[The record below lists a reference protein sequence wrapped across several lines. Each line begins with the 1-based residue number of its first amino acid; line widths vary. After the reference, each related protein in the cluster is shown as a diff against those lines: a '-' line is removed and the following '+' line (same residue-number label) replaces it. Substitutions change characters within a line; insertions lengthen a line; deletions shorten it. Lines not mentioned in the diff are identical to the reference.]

1 MEPAPLIAL
10 LAAVAGPTG
19 VTLGW
24 WLGRRGQRE
33 ALGRDERKS
42 AYLAF
47 VRASIRYRNAA
58 DDDERRALR
67 EDRWTALAEVVL
79 VAPPAIVQTAAYFVT
94 TGDRLLDEDL
104 THEQRL
110 AVFEEL
116 WANNVEFTRLTRAD
130 LGIEAADPFAG
141 FQPTVGT
148 ELRFGR
154 PAPDPTP

>member
-1 MEPAPLIAL
+1 
-10 LAAVAGPTG
+10 
-19 VTLGW
+19 
-24 WLGRRGQRE
+24 
-33 ALGRDERKS
+33 
-42 AYLAF
+42 
-47 VRASIRYRNAA
+47 
-58 DDDERRALR
+58 
-67 EDRWTALAEVVL
+67 
-79 VAPPAIVQTAAYFVT
+79 VT

-130 LGIEAADPFAG
+130 LGIESTDPFAG

-154 PAPDPTP
+154 PAPDATA